1 MNFVD
6 FNALTRRQTM
16 EINLKEDFNLGRSL
30 YFVTLLVGYQEGRL
44 LCKRVCW
51 NTQWF
56 VFPLMK

>member
-1 MNFVD
+1 
-6 FNALTRRQTM
+6 M